1 MVLCFLLI
9 FFVCVGGEEF
19 ISLDTNRDFTSSVPQ
34 KETRHTG
41 PGSHQEDSGNE
52 STSVTGGYTKV
63 KKRGTRGGKKNKP
76 KQNSMK
82 ETWSGSENQRTTETK
97 EDNRNS
103 FGGRPVNAGEESWTK
118 SGIDS
123 HSRTG
128 LDRYGDQIKGNTLGK
143 RYFTDDRQSGGSL
156 KSGMHESISQVGGA
170 IRRGNQNFGKKFNQE
185 KNIVQEVK
193 NLGREQQ
200 NFQWDYSEDRMP
212 YSLGNKPNVA
222 TGSLSTSTANKPSI
236 TGNRL
241 PTAGNRMPSPA
252 MQNSDDR
259 RRNKSYERELPLPVP
274 PPLEGL
280 AAPVGVPR
288 LGTQYPFQVHKT

>member
-1 MVLCFLLI
+1 
-9 FFVCVGGEEF
+9 
-19 ISLDTNRDFTSSVPQ
+19 
-34 KETRHTG
+34 
-41 PGSHQEDSGNE
+41 
-52 STSVTGGYTKV
+52 
-63 KKRGTRGGKKNKP
+63 
-76 KQNSMK
+76 MK
-82 ETWSGSENQRTTETK
+82 ETWSASDNQRTTETN

-103 FGGRPVNAGEESWTK
+103 FGGRRVNAGEESWTK

-128 LDRYGDQIKGNTLGK
+128 LDRYGDQIKGNNLGK

-156 KSGMHESISQVGGA
+156 KSGVDESITQVSGA

-200 NFQWDYSEDRMP
+200 KFQWDYSEDRIP
-212 YSLGNKPNVA
+212 YDKPNVA
-222 TGSLSTSTANKPSI
+222 TGSVSTSIANKPSI

-241 PTAGNRMPSPA
+241 SSAGNRMPNPA

-259 RRNKSYERELPLPVP
+259 RRIKGYQRELPRPIP
-274 PPLEGL
+274 PPLESL

-288 LGTQYPFQVHKT
+288 LGTQYPFQVNKTRNI